1 MAYIHTPSH
10 KYGKLSPKERKCA
23 FIRYNGLFKGY
34 VFIGEHEDEIVIELE
49 SQDVTFLEDD
59 FPHTDQID
67 IDLYLYE
74 IMDLDIR
81 STLKQ

>member
-1 MAYIHTPSH
+1 M
-10 KYGKLSPKERKCA
+10 L
-23 FIRYNGLFKGY
+23 
-34 VFIGEHEDEIVIELE
+34 IGEHEDGIVIELE

>member
-59 FPHTDQID
+59 F
-67 IDLYLYE
+67 LLRVR
-74 IMDLDIR
+74 LIR
-81 STLKQ
+81 IYIFMK